1 DLIDYQRAIEE
12 EVKSEKMRLF
22 KWDNVQSCVE
32 ALRLY
37 EQDTEEPSLQDFLTT
52 TLLDQNQFSKK
63 GKDQI
68 SDKVNVMT
76 FHSAKGLEFE
86 ATFLVALEDH
96 IIPHEKSFHLEEERR
111 LMYVAITRA
120 KKYLNLS
127 MARQRK
133 RYGKDESSSPSRF
146 LFEIPKEL
154 LRTISWRTPL

>member
-1 DLIDYQRAIEE
+1 
-12 EVKSEKMRLF
+12 MRLF